1 MTHLNTSLLCAALS
15 VALLL
20 SLAMSLD
27 AAAQT
32 VASSD
37 AKESHPATQHPV
49 QRLNMPKDFEQ
60 FGVYWTEEPGWHTDL
75 QLRNNLAAQE
85 LVVAPALRSVD
96 GTESKLAPVT
106 IQPGDVVTVPLHEAV
121 MKAPPELASPY
132 GSVVLRYRAP
142 VGGALQSTAMIHLDG
157 RPIAFHV
164 DAYGQPEGLV
174 AGSREGIW
182 WLPRETATDYLV
194 LTDTGDKPLDAN
206 LILRDSSGR
215 SARQKLT
222 LAARQTTRLSV
233 RSLLA
238 KSHLGGFYGGITVEV
253 AKGAAYLDTLHV
265 IFDEVA
271 GSSAVMKMFDQD
283 PRVTI
288 QERAWGGLK
297 DWTIRAPMLA
307 LTHPDPALGFP
318 RDTTLQPQVF
328 VRNTTPQPQTAQLH
342 FNWRSATS
350 SGRTRGISLSLKP
363 YQTQLVDVAALQ
375 TQKLL
380 PPEAQWASV
389 FIGIPGVQPDQILA
403 VATSY
408 DKTGRYGAQTPFSD
422 QLSAHWEGDKWQVDD
437 THNSIITVGNGGSKA
452 ARAKLTLLYNHG
464 QDRYEIEQL
473 LASEEQMWIDVGQL
487 ARTQT
492 PDKKGHVL
500 PPGDASGAYRLE
512 EVRNTGIGNLFEG
525 KLTVDKT
532 YGEAVYGCMTCCNPG
547 LGYMLFNPL
556 GVPVSGDAFQG
567 VWGIDACTGNQVD
580 MTGWYS
586 TWGTGNTAI
595 ATATMNHIH
604 GVAAGSTNN
613 HAWGAISWGTGQEQ
627 RHCPI
632 RDDTPS
638 GGTDVQ
644 PTVTISGP
652 TNIPMLKA
660 GAQGSD
666 SITVTATGNPT
677 GGTYSW
683 TAVSGGSNITIL
695 NATSQNAILQSVAV
709 GTYTVEVTYTVNNQ
723 NGTATTVGRV
733 QQPGSLGVISNAT
746 PTFNCGNTGLPAYN
760 TADRLIQY
768 QVLDTS
774 GSPIPAAGMDASET
788 TLNVISNTCNVAGPN
803 PTINSPTLSDGYF
816 QGPDS
821 LQLCSA
827 QCLPAGQNGVPLGSC
842 TMKVAQTW
850 GVNGY
855 SVKSDTLTYT
865 CPGPPTGAP

>member
-1 MTHLNTSLLCAALS
+1 MTHLNTSVMSTALS

-20 SLAMSLD
+20 SLAMNLD
-27 AAAQT
+27 VAAQT

-37 AKESHPATQHPV
+37 TKRSHAATQHPV
-49 QRLNMPKDFEQ
+49 EHLSIPKDFEQ

-85 LVVAPALRSVD
+85 LVVTPALRSAD

-106 IQPGDVVTVPLHEAV
+106 IQPGDVVTVPLHEAM
-121 MKAPPELASPY
+121 MKASLQFAGTY

-164 DAYGQPEGLV
+164 DAYGQPEGWV

-194 LTDTGDKPLDAN
+194 LTNTGDKPLHTT
-206 LILRDSSGR
+206 LILRDSDGR
-215 SARQKLT
+215 SAQQRVP

-238 KSHLGGFYGGITVEV
+238 KSHLGGLYGGITVEV

-271 GSSAVMKMFDQD
+271 GSSLVMKMFDQD
-283 PRVTI
+283 PRVSLK
-288 QERAWGGLK
+288 ERAWGGLK

-318 RDTTLQPQVF
+318 RDTTLHPQVF
-328 VRNTTPQPQTAQLH
+328 VRNTTPRAQMAQVH

-350 SGRTRGISLSLKP
+350 SGRTRGILLSLKP
-363 YQTQLVDVAALQ
+363 YQTQLIDVAALQ
-375 TQKLL
+375 AQKRL
-380 PPEAQWASV
+380 PPEVQWASV

-437 THNSIITVGNGGSKA
+437 THNSIITVGNGGSKP
-452 ARAKLTLLYNHG
+452 ARAKLTLFYNHG

-492 PDKKGHVL
+492 PDKNGHVL
-500 PPGDASGAYRLE
+500 PPGDAFGAYRLE
-512 EVRNTGIGNLFEG
+512 EPGHTGIGNLFEG

-547 LGYMLFNPL
+547 VGYMLFNPL

-567 VWGIDACTGNQVD
+567 VWGIDACTGYQVD

-586 TWGTGNTAI
+586 RWWTDNTAI
-595 ATATMNHIH
+595 ATATMNDMR
-604 GVAAGSTNN
+604 GVAAGSTHH
-613 HAWGAISWGTGQEQ
+613 HAWGAITWGTGQEE

-638 GGTDVQ
+638 AN
-644 PTVTISGP
+644 TI
-652 TNIPMLKA
+652 
-660 GAQGSD
+660 
-666 SITVTATGNPT
+666 
-677 GGTYSW
+677 
-683 TAVSGGSNITIL
+683 
-695 NATSQNAILQSVAV
+695 V
-709 GTYTVEVTYTVNNQ
+709 GDPDHL
-723 NGTATTVGRV
+723 RV
-733 QQPGSLGVISNAT
+733 
-746 PTFNCGNTGLPAYN
+746 
-760 TADRLIQY
+760 
-768 QVLDTS
+768 VLDTN
-774 GSPIPAAGMDASET
+774 GPLVGCPTVEGRKITFQVVDNLETPVVYARVQENFVYQTTNTCGNGQPIPSSCAPTDSGGRFTDN
-788 TLNVISNTCNVAGPN
+788 L
-803 PTINSPTLSDGYF
+803 TINCG
-816 QGPDS
+816 
-821 LQLCSA
+821 
-827 QCLPAGQNGVPLGSC
+827 
-842 TMKVAQTW
+842 
-850 GVNGY
+850 GVNGPPHCGY
-855 SVKSDTLTYT
+855 NLTDHWEWCPSGKPAQNVGTLYDVTDIDAITVNSVTTPNKM
-865 CPGPPTGAP
+865 PPPLDIYPQ